1 MQSSPTS
8 GCWFLQYWEQ
18 VKPKFQT
25 TTEGTQKESN
35 TKIERDAWRKFW
47 QPQSTLPFH
56 QHTISRG
63 IGRGLRRIISSV
75 HKVTYS
81 KLSLIGRFLY
91 QALFGHRKKY
101 MAGNKNTCINITKS
115 KTFCLYYTVVVS
127 DNKVLTH
134 VGYEQN
140 VSYRRRAIGRGAR

>member
-1 MQSSPTS
+1 
-8 GCWFLQYWEQ
+8 
-18 VKPKFQT
+18 
-25 TTEGTQKESN
+25 
-35 TKIERDAWRKFW
+35 
-47 QPQSTLPFH
+47 
-56 QHTISRG
+56 
-63 IGRGLRRIISSV
+63 
-75 HKVTYS
+75 VTYS

-140 VSYRRRAIGRGAR
+140 VSYWRRAIGRGAR